1 MIPSLQD
8 LCLQEI
14 SQNTGFY
21 QNSALPNSLSDE
33 FAKLSF
39 DTGVLESDLTLIAGV
54 TTLNAKFPL
63 TPQKLKLLFD
73 LHRSSLQV
81 LALAHSDFRG
91 IELGDKPFSEL
102 YSFTLIKPR
111 NLSQAQFN
119 TLCTLFPRTMDTLT
133 ILECDNI
140 HPDMQLL
147 PNVKNLIITHVEA
160 HNAGL
165 ELSVDE

>member
-21 QNSALPNSLSDE
+21 QNSSLPNSLSDE

-54 TTLNAKFPL
+54 TTLNAKFP
-63 TPQKLKLLFD
+63 
-73 LHRSSLQV
+73 
-81 LALAHSDFRG
+81 
-91 IELGDKPFSEL
+91 
-102 YSFTLIKPR
+102 
-111 NLSQAQFN
+111 
-119 TLCTLFPRTMDTLT
+119 RTMDTLN
-133 ILECDNI
+133 IFECDGI